1 MAMYG
6 RSICLTLFSCM
17 KKAVYIAGVIL
28 AVAFYGCGSRKHIP
42 DVSNIKVQLDTLRFE
57 RDFFTIDTTH
67 TEQELDKLQQK
78 YPAFLNDFMFN
89 ILALPPAKDSA
100 VRKVNF
106 FIHDY
111 KPVYDSVLVTYPSIQ
126 QAAKEIMHALQFV
139 KYYFPKY
146 KAPTALVTFTGPL
159 EGYSNVLTS
168 SGFAVGLQ
176 LYLGKDYPAYNT
188 DYIADVY
195 PQYQSRRFAPPYM
208 PVDCIKNLISDLYP
222 ADAGNQPLIYQMIE
236 AGKRLYVLDAFMPET
251 ADTLK
256 TGYKQAQLD
265 GCYAAEKHIWNF
277 FIQNNLLYVTD
288 QSQTRDYMNDGPRTE
303 TLGPDSPGF
312 IGQFV
317 GWQIVKKWMGQN
329 DKRTPEQLLKTPA
342 QKIFEEAKYK
352 P

>member
-1 MAMYG
+1 
-6 RSICLTLFSCM
+6 
-17 KKAVYIAGVIL
+17 
-28 AVAFYGCGSRKHIP
+28 
-42 DVSNIKVQLDTLRFE
+42 
-57 RDFFTIDTTH
+57 
-67 TEQELDKLQQK
+67 
-78 YPAFLNDFMFN
+78 MFN
-89 ILALPPAKDSA
+89 ILALPPAKDS
-100 VRKVNF
+100 VTGRVNL

-111 KPVYDSVLVTYPSIQ
+111 KPVYDSVLAKYPSIQ
-126 QAAKEIMHALQFV
+126 YAAKEITHALQFV

-195 PQYQSRRFAPPYM
+195 PQYQSRRFEPPYI

-222 ADAGNQPLIYQMIE
+222 ADAGNQPLIYQMVE
-236 AGKRLYVLDAFMPET
+236 AGKRLYVLDALMPET

-256 TGYKQAQLD
+256 TGYTQAQLD

-317 GWQIVKKWMGQN
+317 GWQIVKKWMEK
-329 DKRTPEQLLKTPA
+329 DSKRTLQELIKAPA
-342 QKIFEEAKYK
+342 QTIFQEAKYK